1 MNRLLSTILLT
12 SIFLC
17 FLSSC
22 NNSETPKTS
31 DEIKKKD
38 IVIKEVKLDTFT
50 CTKGGE
56 IKIDGTEATLK
67 IEFNEIYEELK
78 VTVNNEEAT
87 VKGKVA
93 IKKITGITETGKAI
107 IIVASA
113 KNCNNASFNFTV
125 KKNQKKPE
133 YEPITSIGLGKNN
146 YKGSVE
152 LAKLEAGTEK
162 IEVENKAEILVKV
175 VMPKAC
181 YDEAGWKL
189 EIAGEEVAKGAAF
202 KESGTTTVTYTASK
216 TVPLNKGT
224 QKEIKV
230 KFTNT
235 SRNYTKEYKATVK
248 HIVLNKIDFIRLI
261 DVTDA
266 NNKTQV
272 NNKVFDDFNLDSA
285 KSYYKAKEAVS
296 LQGTVEKCTFL
307 MLGEDKTIAVRYA
320 FKDKDTALPGDSDW
334 QALTKKDVTYKGTI
348 GNTTVNAYALED
360 KELKTGSEFLF
371 VMLEKDGAKTY
382 YCEEIKKMAILNN
395 NAKRKSKNYVYQD
408 ENGIEVEKSSPL
420 AKKGLIRVEPES
432 PKATVKLLTP
442 TQTGFVKKADGWHE
456 YTINLT
462 EAETSFSY
470 EIIAEDGQTKTN
482 YASTSEKFT
491 ILPAITK
498 VEFAYKNNPGPG
510 EKLLVANWDG
520 KYHIALDKSKV
531 DTTKNKI
538 YFWLTTFKGVELECA
553 DFESI
558 VTANN
563 SHKFNVDVSTVI
575 ADQNGKKTCNATLK
589 LNDKNAGSAIF
600 EIFQITPEIIKSL
613 KVCGVLAH
621 QVSADKWVCKANI
634 NKNFDKTL
642 KINLILAEGKTV
654 ADTKQIVEVYKDAT
668 KLDVVK
674 DGSATDLIFTHENL
688 EIQDKGKMTLT
699 IKYWAEGNVTESP
712 TKTFTLEI
720 EDI

>member
-1 MNRLLSTILLT
+1 MKKILSSILLT

-22 NNSETPKTS
+22 NNAETPKKP
-31 DEIKKKD
+31 DETKKKD

-56 IKIDGTEATLK
+56 VKIDGTEATLK

-93 IKKITGITETGKAI
+93 IKKITGITEAGKAI
-107 IIVASA
+107 IIVASS
-113 KNCNNASFNFTV
+113 KNCNNANFNFTV

-133 YEPITSIGLGKNN
+133 L
-146 YKGSVE
+146 
-152 LAKLEAGTEK
+152 
-162 IEVENKAEILVKV
+162 
-175 VMPKAC
+175 
-181 YDEAGWKL
+181 
-189 EIAGEEVAKGAAF
+189 
-202 KESGTTTVTYTASK
+202 
-216 TVPLNKGT
+216 
-224 QKEIKV
+224 Q
-230 KFTNT
+230 
-235 SRNYTKEYKATVK
+235 
-248 HIVLNKIDFIRLI
+248 NKIDFIRLI
-261 DVTDA
+261 NVTDA
-266 NNKTQV
+266 NNKTQL

-285 KSYYKAKEAVS
+285 KKYYKAKEAVS
-296 LQGTVEKCTFL
+296 LEGTVEKCTFL
-307 MLGEDKTIAVRYA
+307 VLGEDKTIAVKYA

-334 QALTKKDVTYKGTI
+334 QALTKKDVTYKGAI
-348 GNTTVNAYALED
+348 GDTTVNAYALED

-371 VMLEKDGAKTY
+371 VMLEKDGVKTH
-382 YCEEIKKMAILNN
+382 YCQEIKKATVLND
-395 NAKRKSKNYVYQD
+395 NAKRKSKKYVYQD
-408 ENGIEVEKSSPL
+408 ENGSEVEKSSPL
-420 AKKGLIRVEPES
+420 SKKGLIRVEPES

-442 TQTGFVKKADGWHE
+442 TQADFVKKADGWHE
-456 YTINLT
+456 YAINLT

-470 EIIAEDGQTKTN
+470 EIIAEDGQTKTT

-498 VEFAYKNNPGPG
+498 VEFAYTDKPKTG
-510 EKLLVANWDG
+510 EKVLVAEWNG

-531 DTTKNKI
+531 DTAKNKI

-553 DFESI
+553 DFAGI
-558 VTANN
+558 VTANTL
-563 SHKFNVDVSTVI
+563 HKFNVDVSTVI
-575 ADQNGKKTCNATLK
+575 GDQNVQKTCNATLK

-613 KVCGVLAH
+613 AIRGVVAH
-621 QVSADKWVCKANI
+621 QVSTDKWVCKANI

-654 ADTKQIVEVYKDAT
+654 ADTKQIVEVYKDAS
-668 KLDVVK
+668 KLDIVK
-674 DGSATDLIFTHENL
+674 DASTTDLIFTHENL